1 MNRSNKVLDRIR
13 TINPK
18 IAVVAAIAILLVGV
32 DASAQVG
39 SEMRQINTAD
49 GLLIVSNAEGN
60 HFRMQIKG
68 RDVSRLRTTKKYWY
82 TADSVRFEF
91 FSEEN
96 AKFVMTDVPKLDDST
111 VLRLY
116 RSDFLR
122 RFADEKPKLRS
133 SWLKLAN
140 NKTALLW
147 IDETH
152 PAATGPITE
161 KHMFIL
167 INGCMHIF
175 GLFAPV
181 PPGKTETQVRRVLV
195 RTLGSLKLGDDSEA

>member
-1 MNRSNKVLDRIR
+1 MNRSNKVSDRSR
-13 TINPK
+13 RL
-18 IAVVAAIAILLVGV
+18 AVVAAIPILLAAVG
-32 DASAQVG
+32 ANAQVG
-39 SEMRQINTAD
+39 PDMRHINNTD
-49 GLLIVSNAEGN
+49 GILIVSDVEGN
-60 HFRMQIKG
+60 YFRMQIKG
-68 RDVSRLRTTKKYWY
+68 RDVSRLRTTRKYWY

-91 FSEEN
+91 FSEES
-96 AKFVMTDVPKLDDST
+96 AKFVMMDVPKLDDRI
-111 VLRLY
+111 VLQLY

-152 PAATGPITE
+152 PAAPRPITE
-161 KHMFIL
+161 KRMFIV
-167 INGCMHIF
+167 INDGMRVF

-181 PPGKTETQVRRVLV
+181 PPGQTEAKVRRVLV
-195 RTLGSLKLGDDSEA
+195 RTLGSLKLGDDSET

>member
-1 MNRSNKVLDRIR
+1 MNRSNKVSDRSR
-13 TINPK
+13 RL
-18 IAVVAAIAILLVGV
+18 AVVAAIPILLAAVG
-32 DASAQVG
+32 ANAQVG
-39 SEMRQINTAD
+39 PDMRHINNTD
-49 GLLIVSNAEGN
+49 GILIVSDVEGN
-60 HFRMQIKG
+60 YFRMQIKG
-68 RDVSRLRTTKKYWY
+68 GDVSRLRTTRKYWY

-91 FSEEN
+91 FSEER
-96 AKFVMTDVPKLDDST
+96 AKFVMTDVPKLDDRI
-111 VLRLY
+111 VLQLY

-152 PAATGPITE
+152 PAAPQPITE
-161 KHMFIL
+161 KQIFIVVA
-167 INGCMHIF
+167 GPMHVF

-181 PPGKTETQVRRVLV
+181 PPGQTESQVRRVLV
-195 RTLGSLKLGDDSEA
+195 RTLGTLTLGDEPASGS

>member
-1 MNRSNKVLDRIR
+1 MNRSNKVSDRSR
-13 TINPK
+13 RL
-18 IAVVAAIAILLVGV
+18 AVVAAIPILLAAVG
-32 DASAQVG
+32 ANAQVG
-39 SEMRQINTAD
+39 PDMRHINNTD
-49 GLLIVSNAEGN
+49 GILIVSDVEGN
-60 HFRMQIKG
+60 CFRMQIKG
-68 RDVSRLRTTKKYWY
+68 GDVSRLRTTKKYWY

-91 FSEEN
+91 FSEES
-96 AKFVMTDVPKLDDST
+96 AKFVMMDVPKLDDRI
-111 VLRLY
+111 VLQLY

-152 PAATGPITE
+152 PAAPQPITE
-161 KHMFIL
+161 KQIFIVVA
-167 INGCMHIF
+167 GPMHVF

-181 PPGKTETQVRRVLV
+181 PPGQTESQVRRVLV
-195 RTLGSLKLGDDSEA
+195 RTLGSLKLGDDSET

>member
-1 MNRSNKVLDRIR
+1 MNRSNKVSDRSR
-13 TINPK
+13 RL
-18 IAVVAAIAILLVGV
+18 AVVAAIPILLAAVG
-32 DASAQVG
+32 ANAQVG
-39 SEMRQINTAD
+39 PDMRHINNTD
-49 GLLIVSNAEGN
+49 GILIVSDVEGN
-60 HFRMQIKG
+60 YFRMQIKG
-68 RDVSRLRTTKKYWY
+68 RDVSRLRTTRKYWY

-91 FSEEN
+91 FSEES
-96 AKFVMTDVPKLDDST
+96 AKFVMTDVPKLDDRI
-111 VLRLY
+111 VLQLY

-152 PAATGPITE
+152 PAAPQPITE
-161 KHMFIL
+161 KQIFIVVA
-167 INGCMHIF
+167 GPMHVF

-181 PPGKTETQVRRVLV
+181 PPGQTESQVRRVLV
-195 RTLGSLKLGDDSEA
+195 RTLGSLKLGDDSET